1 MNTGE
6 HAVRSK
12 HNLLTTI
19 AWGLGGKVEYA
30 LEGSVFIGGAAI
42 QWLRDGLRIID
53 SAAESEVYAR
63 RVPDTGGVY
72 IVPAFVGLG
81 APYWDAYARGAVF
94 GMTRG
99 TGREH
104 IVRAALES
112 ICYQT
117 RDVIQAM
124 TADSGIVLTELK
136 VDGGAVRN
144 NFLMQFQSDILGV
157 PVRRPQVTETT
168 ALGAAYLAGLGVG
181 LWSDK
186 DEIAAK
192 WRQETEFTPS
202 MCDSDRDRLCR
213 GWARAVERSLGWET
227 DNRPCESHEE
237 AEQ

>member
-1 MNTGE
+1 MQGGWRPAGSSVWAGVLRARHGQGIRHRIMLMNTGE

-19 AWGLGGKVEYA
+19 AWGIGGRIEYA
-30 LEGSVFIGGAAI
+30 LEGSVFIGGAVV

-53 SAAESEVYAR
+53 SAAESEEYAR

-81 APYWDAYARGAVF
+81 APYWEAYARGAIF

-117 RDVIQAM
+117 RDVLEAM

-136 VDGGAVRN
+136 VDGSGAQQLPDAVSIRHA
-144 NFLMQFQSDILGV
+144 
-157 PVRRPQVTETT
+157 RR
-168 ALGAAYLAGLGVG
+168 A
-181 LWSDK
+181 
-186 DEIAAK
+186 
-192 WRQETEFTPS
+192 
-202 MCDSDRDRLCR
+202 C
-213 GWARAVERSLGWET
+213 
-227 DNRPCESHEE
+227 
-237 AEQ
+237 